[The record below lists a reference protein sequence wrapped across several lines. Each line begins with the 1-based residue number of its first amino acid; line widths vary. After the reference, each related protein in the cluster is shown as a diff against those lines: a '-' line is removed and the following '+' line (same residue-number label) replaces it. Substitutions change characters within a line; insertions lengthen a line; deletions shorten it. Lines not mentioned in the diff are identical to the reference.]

1 MSVTI
6 LEVIEAG
13 GYNLFT
19 EEDAIWLLSVETQFA
34 ELIEK
39 AHELVDSLQEARD
52 NIAEED
58 YLKVFG

>member
-1 MSVTI
+1 MSATI
-6 LEVIEAG
+6 LKVIEAG
-13 GYNLFT
+13 GFDLST

-52 NIAEED
+52 KIAEED

>member
-13 GYNLFT
+13 GYNLST

-52 NIAEED
+52 KIAEED

>member
-1 MSVTI
+1 MISI

-13 GYNLFT
+13 GYNLST

-34 ELIEK
+34 ELLEK

-52 NIAEED
+52 KIAEED